1 MPCKSSSSFATR
13 SDTQAP
19 EQEHQEDRRRIC
31 TQKGEVVSKSFSY
44 MLSAAALS
52 QPRSHSQRSHGHQ
65 RNLLGNVANTSSHD
79 SQPKTDRSS
88 LLAQAKSTKVGLAK
102 TWRGVTRF
110 ADARPGEAQPRGT
123 SHRTLELQCIDF
135 FLERG
140 DTAISCELLLQRA
153 ICPQSRHPIP
163 SISSAMLKR
172 QRTPSTRMKTF
183 FSSLDQSQASSKGS
197 TITGSCS

>member
-1 MPCKSSSSFATR
+1 MQKLLKLCNPIRHPGSGAGTSGGPSQNLHSKRRSGLEEFQLYAFRCGLIATPKPQPTESR
-13 SDTQAP
+13 AP
-19 EQEHQEDRRRIC
+19 
-31 TQKGEVVSKSFSY
+31 
-44 MLSAAALS
+44 A
-52 QPRSHSQRSHGHQ
+52 
-65 RNLLGNVANTSSHD
+65 NLLGNVANTSSHD

-102 TWRGVTRF
+102 TWRGATRF

-140 DTAISCELLLQRA
+140 DTATSCELLLQRA